1 MPSENGYI
9 VVSWTETAGEYH
21 DQIKKET
28 VWKSIINIEKII
40 LIFSYVYNFKL
51 KRLSCNE
58 RHYTSKNLIIYGNK
72 DTRNKNII
80 KNREENGQF
89 ILNSYKPLTNRR
101 FKKTD
106 VSQKDQR

>member
-1 MPSENGYI
+1 MEIHHKY
-9 VVSWTETAGEYH
+9 W
-21 DQIKKET
+21 
-28 VWKSIINIEKII
+28 KII

-51 KRLSCNE
+51 KRLSGNE

-80 KNREENGQF
+80 QNREENGQF
-89 ILNSYKPLTNRR
+89 ILNSYKPLTKRR

-106 VSQKDQR
+106 VSQKDQRWEFLKKNSFNFKIFP